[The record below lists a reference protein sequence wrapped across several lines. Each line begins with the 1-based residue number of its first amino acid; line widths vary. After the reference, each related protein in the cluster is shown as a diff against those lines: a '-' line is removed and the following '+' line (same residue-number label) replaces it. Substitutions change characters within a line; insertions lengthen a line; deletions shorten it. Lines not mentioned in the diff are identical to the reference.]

1 MGSNETEV
9 IKDEAKERVEKE
21 LEELNEKIV
30 KLTAFLFG
38 KAILEKGL
46 SRRMRGIM
54 QEQLDVMR
62 RYANLLQERL
72 AIWGKS
78 DEELQVPKFGCV
90 GY

>member
-1 MGSNETEV
+1 MCSSEEV

-30 KLTAFLFG
+30 KLTSFLYS

-62 RYANLLQERL
+62 RYAYTLQERL
-72 AIWGKS
+72 VIWGKS
-78 DEELQVPKFGCV
+78 DEELQVSKFECV